1 MTKNIKDSI
10 VSRDIKR
17 HLADILLSVSWM
29 DFANRYFHKSSSWF
43 YNKFHERDKNGEKET
58 FNDEELA
65 LLRSSLFDLSDRIR
79 RAAEQI

>member
-1 MTKNIKDSI
+1 
-10 VSRDIKR
+10 
-17 HLADILLSVSWM
+17 
-29 DFANRYFHKSSSWF
+29 FANRYFHKSSSWF
-43 YNKFHERDKNGEKET
+43 YNKFHERDKNGEKEA